1 MKNITKLIL
10 FMILIPMGLSAQSVV
25 VTNGWTASFASL
37 AGAENV
43 QILAPYEMKH
53 PPEYEISLKEMQ
65 MVADADYLIF
75 AGYETMM
82 SRIKVALGDE
92 SDLALIQITTVNS
105 QKMIHESVMKIAVA
119 LGTETEAEKNLK
131 EVDIF
136 FDLWRSDLTLHKE
149 LLNSVA
155 VHFHQQG
162 LAASLGFNPAL
173 VFGPAAPSLSETRTV
188 LNEKPMLIIDNYHN
202 PVSAF
207 FLEMKEKPAIVQW
220 INFPGSEGTTSL
232 FDVLEYNRNE
242 LNRVLQEKQY

>member
-1 MKNITKLIL
+1 MKNIIKLIL

-37 AGAENV
+37 AGADNV

-65 MVADADYLIF
+65 MVANADYLIF

-82 SRIKVALGDE
+82 SRIKEALGDE
-92 SDLALIQITTVNS
+92 SDVILIQIKTVNS
-105 QKMIHESVMKIAVA
+105 QKIIHESVMKIATV
-119 LGTETEAEKNLK
+119 LGTESKAELNLK
-131 EVDIF
+131 EVDVF
-136 FDLWRSDLTLHKE
+136 FDQWRSDQILDQE
-149 LLNSVA
+149 LLNSVV

-162 LAASLGFNPAL
+162 PAAALGFNPLL

-188 LNEKPMLIIDNYHN
+188 LNEKPKLIIDNYHN
-202 PVSAF
+202 PVSDS
-207 FLEMKEKPAIVQW
+207 FLEMKEKPTIVKW
-220 INFPGSEGTTSL
+220 INFPGSEGTKSL

-242 LNRVLQEKQY
+242 LNSVLQ